1 VAPDEDKNEL
11 PLTLTLPP
19 RGEGKKLIKGL
30 NDSFSLMGEGED
42 EGESP
47 G

>member
-1 VAPDEDKNEL
+1 MRIKMSY

-30 NDSFSLMGEGED
+30 NDSFSLDGRR
-42 EGESP
+42 
-47 G
+47 